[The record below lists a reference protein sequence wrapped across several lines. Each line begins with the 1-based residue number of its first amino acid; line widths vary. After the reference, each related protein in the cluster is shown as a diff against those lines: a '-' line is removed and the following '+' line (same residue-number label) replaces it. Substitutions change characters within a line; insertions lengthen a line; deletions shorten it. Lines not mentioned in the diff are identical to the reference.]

1 MPRSVKIH
9 PDHKP
14 KVLSAIERN
23 GFLTQGDLAAHL
35 GIALST
41 LSNFINSKP
50 VYISKFEEICEALG
64 LDKREI
70 TKPVK
75 QNGDNFSEF
84 SVPESFFAYDS
95 SWVGRENLVKELSGK
110 ICSSSRLLLILGLTG
125 IGKTALAE
133 KLAVELQDWFGGDWK
148 NRFCRANFDY
158 KDKAT
163 DFASLAK
170 QWLDEWGEKIP
181 PEDNK
186 PERLLQRLVK
196 RLRENQVLVLID
208 SLEKLLT
215 GNQEDGWGDF
225 ADEWWEKFFL
235 SLLSAESC
243 QSRIIVT
250 SQDLPVKLVDYRYQ
264 NFCYRQILS
273 GLSQSE
279 QEALFDITGLDIS
292 QDSPDRDILLRIGKA
307 YKGHPLVLRVI
318 IGEIW
323 ESFDGKVQAYWHEVS
338 SKIVDVETA
347 LAEAE
352 RGIIVG
358 EKDEW
363 ELHKL
368 TREVREQ
375 VNKNRLRDVFNRLEK
390 QVRDAYVLICAAS
403 VYRVPVQQ
411 EGWLM
416 LLTNFV
422 KRLEN
427 QTCSKERQEKA
438 LDELCNRFLAEESV
452 NHNNKRVFGQHNLVR
467 SVALEHYKQLLE
479 KVKNEPKSA

>member
-1 MPRSVKIH
+1 
-9 PDHKP
+9 
-14 KVLSAIERN
+14 
-23 GFLTQGDLAAHL
+23 
-35 GIALST
+35 
-41 LSNFINSKP
+41 
-50 VYISKFEEICEALG
+50 
-64 LDKREI
+64 
-70 TKPVK
+70 
-75 QNGDNFSEF
+75 
-84 SVPESFFAYDS
+84 
-95 SWVGRENLVKELSGK
+95 
-110 ICSSSRLLLILGLTG
+110 
-125 IGKTALAE
+125 
-133 KLAVELQDWFGGDWK
+133 
-148 NRFCRANFDY
+148 
-158 KDKAT
+158 
-163 DFASLAK
+163 
-170 QWLDEWGEKIP
+170 
-181 PEDNK
+181 
-186 PERLLQRLVK
+186 
-196 RLRENQVLVLID
+196 
-208 SLEKLLT
+208 
-215 GNQEDGWGDF
+215 
-225 ADEWWEKFFL
+225 
-235 SLLSAESC
+235 
-243 QSRIIVT
+243 
-250 SQDLPVKLVDYRYQ
+250 
-264 NFCYRQILS
+264 
-273 GLSQSE
+273 
-279 QEALFDITGLDIS
+279 
-292 QDSPDRDILLRIGKA
+292 
-307 YKGHPLVLRVI
+307 
-318 IGEIW
+318 
-323 ESFDGKVQAYWHEVS
+323 
-338 SKIVDVETA
+338 VETA